1 MSKYR
6 RILLVDDEL
15 DICLSLSELLQ
26 ADGHAVD
33 YFTSPVSVEDF
44 FKNNHKC
51 IDLVITDYHIDSS
64 VNGLDMIKRLHQIAE
79 VPYLLMSGNLG
90 AVTDVYCR
98 NEIKRIEKPFD
109 PDLFMRLLHS
119 GF

>member
-1 MSKYR
+1 MMK
-6 RILLVDDEL
+6 
-15 DICLSLSELLQ
+15 
-26 ADGHAVD
+26 
-33 YFTSPVSVEDF
+33 
-44 FKNNHKC
+44 K
-51 IDLVITDYHIDSS
+51 
-64 VNGLDMIKRLHQIAE
+64 LHQIAE